1 MAKPKMKPLFGNVTS
16 VKEVKIIAEPK
27 QVIENTTA
35 VAVRSEVDGWVSI
48 YQPDA
53 PTDRFVLIGP
63 EKERFSCKFYN
74 PITNDFIGSS
84 MLAMYNLRD
93 HFDRNIIPKDE
104 GWK

>member
-1 MAKPKMKPLFGNVTS
+1 MAKPKMKPLFGNATPA
-16 VKEVKIIAEPK
+16 KEVKIIAEPK
-27 QVIENTTA
+27 HVIENATA

-53 PTDRFVLIGP
+53 PTDRFVLISP
-63 EKERFSCKFYN
+63 KNERFACKFYN

-84 MLAMYNLRD
+84 MLAMYNLLD